1 MSDGVNSGRRVR
13 PLAEWVG
20 RLVRREA
27 SREFPLV
34 IIIVKDTTLREIN

>member
-1 MSDGVNSGRRVR
+1 MSDGVNRGRRVR

-20 RLVRREA
+20 RLVREA

-34 IIIVKDTTLREIN
+34 ISIVKDTTLREIN